1 MTSTSPRSKTSLKVQ
16 INALRRRL
24 RRLDEEER
32 RVAINLL
39 LCDWGALLPY
49 GPVRDE
55 RSLALKQ
62 ERVRQIQAAM
72 P

>member
-1 MTSTSPRSKTSLKVQ
+1 MTPRSRTSLDAD

-24 RRLDEEER
+24 RRLSEDDR

-49 GPVRDE
+49 GPLRDE
-55 RSLALKQ
+55 RSLIAKR
-62 ERVRQIQAAM
+62 ERVKRIEAAM

>member
-1 MTSTSPRSKTSLKVQ
+1 MTSPRSKTSLKVQ

-24 RRLDEEER
+24 RRLNEEER

-49 GPVRDE
+49 GPLRDE
-55 RSLALKQ
+55 RSLIAKR
-62 ERVRQIQAAM
+62 ERVKRIEAAM